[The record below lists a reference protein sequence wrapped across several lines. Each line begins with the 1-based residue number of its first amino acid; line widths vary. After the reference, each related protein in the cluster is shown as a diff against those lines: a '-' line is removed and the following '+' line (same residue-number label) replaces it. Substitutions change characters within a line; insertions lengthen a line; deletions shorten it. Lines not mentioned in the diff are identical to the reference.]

1 MRMQI
6 KMNVSFIFTLSRT
19 FIATIAN
26 FVNVYNDAIFK
37 PLSFVLTLLFYECL
51 FCLCVVMW
59 LPYLGWNLG
68 VSNKPWPCNSL
79 FQTTF
84 HGRPATQIRAQTH
97 LILTQLTPP
106 PSIPSNTNP
115 SFSQII
121 YKFKAW
127 PADRPGW
134 AKAMKLWITLST
146 IQIMKMEQAV
156 LCFVMLSTCNSNK
169 YLFLK
174 INNS

>member
-1 MRMQI
+1 MLTLFLMRMQI
-6 KMNVSFIFTLSRT
+6 KMNVSFILTLSRT

-84 HGRPATQIRAQTH
+84 HGPRVGHAHTCTYSLDTHAHAT
-97 LILTQLTPP
+97 LCPSS
-106 PSIPSNTNP
+106 PSIPSHALQPFLFTN
-115 SFSQII
+115 
-121 YKFKAW
+121 Y
-127 PADRPGW
+127 
-134 AKAMKLWITLST
+134 L
-146 IQIMKMEQAV
+146 QA
-156 LCFVMLSTCNSNK
+156 
-169 YLFLK
+169 
-174 INNS
+174 

>member
-1 MRMQI
+1 
-6 KMNVSFIFTLSRT
+6 MNVSFILTLSRT

-106 PSIPSNTNP
+106 LPSPPTPTLPFHKLFTSLKLGRQTGLAGP
-115 SFSQII
+115 
-121 YKFKAW
+121 
-127 PADRPGW
+127 
-134 AKAMKLWITLST
+134 KLWSSGSPF
-146 IQIMKMEQAV
+146 QQYK
-156 LCFVMLSTCNSNK
+156 
-169 YLFLK
+169 
-174 INNS
+174 